1 MTINEINKIKYPTC
15 YNSLIKFISSNN
27 KYEIIYHSLNPV
39 IFDTTLR
46 DGLQNLKIYELDKY
60 STQNKLELYN
70 KIKAKY
76 KPKFVEVGSLSS
88 EKLFPIFSDSIEILA
103 QTNNKII
110 GKNFLLVP
118 SISKLKLAI
127 NSGCNNFSFI
137 SSVSESFQLANT
149 NKSIQQTKDEIL
161 EMMELIYS
169 KSNIIKPQ
177 VKIYLSCIDHC
188 PKEGKISPD
197 LIADEI
203 IYYNGISKPNIICL
217 SDTCACLTYESFIFI
232 VDKANKGGVPY
243 QKLSL
248 HLHIDNLNPNY
259 YSNLQ
264 KIFNASMDRK
274 ITQWDISFLETGGCV
289 MTLDNS
295 NIKPNL
301 SYQVYYK
308 LLVDY
313 IVSKSQIM

>member
-1 MTINEINKIKYPTC
+1 MVSKKY
-15 YNSLIKFISSNN
+15 
-27 KYEIIYHSLNPV
+27 
-39 IFDTTLR
+39 
-46 DGLQNLKIYELDKY
+46 
-60 STQNKLELYN
+60 
-70 KIKAKY
+70 
-76 KPKFVEVGSLSS
+76 
-88 EKLFPIFSDSIEILA
+88 FPIFSDSIEIFT
-103 QTNNKII
+103 QINNNII

-118 SISKLKLAI
+118 SISKLKLTI
-127 NSGCNNFSFI
+127 NSGCNNFTFI

-149 NKSIQQTKDEIL
+149 NKSIQQTKSEIL
-161 EMMELIYS
+161 EIMELIYS

-248 HLHIDNLNPNY
+248 HLHIDNSNPNY

-274 ITQWDISFLETGGCV
+274 ITQFDVSLLETGGCV
-289 MTLDNS
+289 MTMEYS
-295 NIKPNL
+295 KIKPNL
-301 SYQVYYK
+301 TYQLYYR
-308 LLVDY
+308 LLINY
-313 IVSKSQIM
+313 IVDKVNKKS